1 MADEKKAPKEEVKSA
16 AKKAAPPK
24 AEAGEAPKK
33 AAAKVAKEEAPKK
46 AAASAPR
53 DEKDEAEEEEEARE
67 GQEDTLEA
75 APAKP
80 RKAKAA
86 SKRDKA
92 EDEEEGDEDEEA
104 APKRSKRPRP
114 TLAPQVARAL
124 KIRAEKS
131 HDRPNFYRQEWF
143 RYQRLGKKWR
153 FPQGIQSKMRRHW
166 KTHADVVSIGHR
178 GPAAA
183 RGLHPSGFREVLVHN
198 PDALTGIDP
207 KKEAVRI
214 AKSVGWQNRDTI
226 QKKARKLGIRVL
238 NWKEER
244 NR

>member
-16 AKKAAPPK
+16 AKKAA
-24 AEAGEAPKK
+24 APKK

-46 AAASAPR
+46 AAPPAPR
-53 DEKDEAEEEEEARE
+53 DEKDEAEEEEEARA
-67 GQEDTLEA
+67 GQEDTLEE

-92 EDEEEGDEDEEA
+92 EDEEEDEEA

-114 TLAPQVARAL
+114 ALAPQVARAL

>member
-1 MADEKKAPKEEVKSA
+1 MADEKKVPKEEAKSP

-24 AEAGEAPKK
+24 AEAGGAPKK
-33 AAAKVAKEEAPKK
+33 AAAKVAKEDAPKK
-46 AAASAPR
+46 AAPPAPR

-67 GQEDTLEA
+67 GQEETQEE

-86 SKRDKA
+86 SKRDEEK
-92 EDEEEGDEDEEA
+92 DEEEEEDEEA

-178 GPAAA
+178 GPAVA